1 MTSPHFFESF
11 YLLLLAR
18 LISLSIRASVM
29 LTILQWH
36 LGLRMSQ
43 GPWNRGF
50 EKAFAML
57 PGCCN
62 HYGWEPVK
70 EPFPVGGR
78 PIHAEEGKKVD
89 M

>member
-1 MTSPHFFESF
+1 
-11 YLLLLAR
+11 
-18 LISLSIRASVM
+18 M
-29 LTILQWH
+29 LTTLQWH

-62 HYGWEPVK
+62 HYGWEPVR